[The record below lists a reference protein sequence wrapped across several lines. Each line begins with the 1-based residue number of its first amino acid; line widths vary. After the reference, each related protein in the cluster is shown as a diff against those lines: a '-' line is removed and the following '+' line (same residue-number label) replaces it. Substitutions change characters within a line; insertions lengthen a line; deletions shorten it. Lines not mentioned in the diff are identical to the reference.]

1 MVVKLEEELKEIK
14 ADQYDMN
21 AMFKKFQE
29 KTAVRVAELGEK
41 IAQLK
46 GEKTDTV
53 VSEESIQIPS
63 PEVEKEKTE
72 DAEQEIVLPVGDE
85 NQEINKE
92 EVSTESNNTEVSIPA
107 VSSVEDTSKEV
118 GIGTRELDQ
127 TPLTPTTTVVEAK
140 DVKKG
145 KKVLTKTSSDPAKA
159 IMVSRAQ
166 KDKLSAS
173 VLENE
178 KKALGETSTE
188 EKQAETTDELKRQ
201 LQEMYDELPKIGE
214 EQAREAAIDKINVLT
229 KKINETAGEDVQKT
243 A

>member
-1 MVVKLEEELKEIK
+1 MVEKLEEELTKIK

-21 AMFKKFQE
+21 AMFKEFQE
-29 KTAVRVAELGEK
+29 KTAARMAELGEK

-63 PEVEKEKTE
+63 PEVEAEKTE
-72 DAEQEIVLPVGDE
+72 GAEQEIVLPVGDE

-92 EVSTESNNTEVSIPA
+92 EVNSTESNNTEVSIPA
-107 VSSVEDTSKEV
+107 VSSVEDSSKEV
-118 GIGTRELDQ
+118 GIGTRELDS
-127 TPLTPTTTVVEAK
+127 TPLTPTTTVVEEK
-140 DVKKG
+140 KEKKG
-145 KKVLTKTSSDPAKA
+145 KKVLIQTSSDPTKA

-173 VLENE
+173 VVENE
-178 KKALGETSTE
+178 KKALGE
-188 EKQAETTDELKRQ
+188 ETTIQLSENIDEQ
-201 LQEMYDELPKIGE
+201 LQNMLGELMTTKDPKKAE
-214 EQAREAAIDKINVLT
+214 ELNEKIAIL
-229 KKINETAGEDVQKT
+229 QKQRQV

>member
-1 MVVKLEEELKEIK
+1 MVEKLEEELKEIK
-14 ADQYDMN
+14 ADQYDMD

-92 EVSTESNNTEVSIPA
+92 EVSTESNNTEVSIPI
-107 VSSVEDTSKEV
+107 VSSVEDSSKEV
-118 GIGTRELDQ
+118 GIGTRELDS
-127 TPLTPTTTVVEAK
+127 TPLTPTTTVVEVK
-140 DVKKG
+140 DVKKE

-173 VLENE
+173 VVENE